1 MLSYDLLE
9 TNMLQALQNTI
20 LEMIA
25 TGEPLKPTIDRL
37 CSMVED
43 MVPDVVCSV
52 LEVDS
57 EGRLHPL
64 SAPSLPD
71 YYSAALDGVQT
82 GPKVGSCGTAA
93 YTGKPVIVTDIAHDP
108 LWEDY
113 KTLPLPLGLKACW
126 STPIFSHG
134 DVIGTFG
141 FYFRDTRGPTDFEV
155 KIVAASTHLTAIA
168 LERES
173 RVRERQRLA
182 FTDALTGLPNRA
194 CFNARFDAMLAQR
207 DRDWG
212 LILVDLDN
220 LKLVNDTFGHG
231 AGDALIRAVAS
242 RLTPIAGDG
251 RLFRLGGDE
260 FAVITALD
268 SNGGLQSPAGAMIE
282 AMEEP
287 CDCAGHV
294 VHPSA
299 TMGGALIR
307 PDQSSETIRQNADLA
322 LYHAK
327 ERARGGFVTYQEG
340 MGTAISERYRAIREV
355 TVALAEQRIE
365 AFYQPIINMKTGAV
379 FGLEALCRMRNAD
392 GSITPAAAFHE
403 ATKDARVAAKLT
415 RVMLDKVSNDMA
427 RWSAMG
433 LNGFHIGVNV
443 SSADF
448 HNGNLREVL
457 DDTFS
462 RPGVSKDRLV
472 IEVTES
478 VYLDQRDRAI
488 ADEIG
493 RLRGDGVM
501 VALDDFG
508 TGFASLTHLMNIPID
523 AIKIDKSFTRGV
535 TEAGPSRVI
544 TEGLVQIARR
554 LGLRVIAEGVESR
567 DQAEQCCQIGCFFG
581 QGYLYSKAVPFAA
594 ATEII
599 RGKAIDLSIFQR
611 SA

>member
-1 MLSYDLLE
+1 
-9 TNMLQALQNTI
+9 MLQALQNTI
-20 LEMIA
+20 LELIA

-37 CSMVED
+37 CAMVED

-57 EGRLHPL
+57 SGRLHPL
-64 SAPSLPD
+64 SAPSLPAH
-71 YYSAALDGVQT
+71 YSEALEGLAI

-93 YTGKPVIVTDIAHDP
+93 FWGRTVIVTDIANDP

-113 KTLPLPLGLKACW
+113 KALPLPLGLKACW
-126 STPIFSHG
+126 STPIFSQG
-134 DVIGTFG
+134 VVIGTFG
-141 FYFRDTRGPTDFEV
+141 FYFRETRGPNDFEN

-168 LERES
+168 LEREA

-182 FTDALTGLPNRA
+182 FTDSMTGLPNRA
-194 CFNARFDAMLAQR
+194 CFNTRFNDMLAQP
-207 DRDWG
+207 DQDWG

-231 AGDALIRAVAS
+231 AGDALIGAVAS
-242 RLTPIAGDG
+242 RITPIVGEN

-260 FAVITALD
+260 FAVIAPLDDSRGLGAAARAIGEAL
-268 SNGGLQSPAGAMIE
+268 E
-282 AMEEP
+282 AP
-287 CDCAGHV
+287 CDCAGNL

-307 PDQSSETIRQNADLA
+307 PGQSSETIRQNADLA

-327 ERARGGFVTYQEG
+327 ERAKGSFVTYQDG

-355 TVALAEQRIE
+355 AAALSEQRIE
-365 AFYQPIINMKTGAV
+365 AFYQPIINMKTGTV

-415 RVMLDKVSNDMA
+415 RVMLDKVACDLA

-433 LNGFHIGVNV
+433 LEGFHVGVNV

-448 HNGNLREVL
+448 HNGNLRGGLEEACA
-457 DDTFS
+457 
-462 RPGVSKDRLV
+462 RHGAARDRLV
-472 IEVTES
+472 VEVTES

-488 ADEIG
+488 SDEIG
-493 RLRGDGVM
+493 RLRGDGVK

-508 TGFASLTHLMNIPID
+508 TGFASLTHLMTIPVD
-523 AIKIDKSFTRGV
+523 AIKIDKTFTRGV
-535 TEAGPSRVI
+535 TAHGPSRII
-544 TEGLVQIARR
+544 TEGLIKIARR
-554 LGLRVIAEGVESR
+554 LGLTIIAEGVETVE
-567 DQAEQCCQIGCFFG
+567 QAEHYIQFGCALG
-581 QGYLYSKAVPFAA
+581 QGFLYSKAVPFAT
-594 ATEII
+594 ATEMV
-599 RGKAIDLSIFQR
+599 RGRIVDAAQAALR
-611 SA
+611 A

>member
-1 MLSYDLLE
+1 
-9 TNMLQALQNTI
+9 MLQSLQNTI
-20 LEMIA
+20 LELIA
-25 TGEPLKPTIDRL
+25 IGEPLKPTLDRL

-43 MVPDVVCSV
+43 IIPDIVCSV
-52 LEVDS
+52 LEVDAQ
-57 EGRLHPL
+57 GRLHPL
-64 SAPSLPD
+64 SAPSLPA
-71 YYSAALDGVQT
+71 YYCDALEGLAI

-93 YTGKPVIVTDIAHDP
+93 FLGKPVIVTDIANDP

-113 KTLPLPLGLKACW
+113 KSLPLPLGLRACW
-126 STPIFSHG
+126 STPIISQG
-134 DVIGTFG
+134 VVIGTFG
-141 FYFRDTRGPTDFEV
+141 FYFSETRGPTEFET

-168 LERES
+168 LEREA

-182 FTDALTGLPNRA
+182 FTDSLTGLPNRA
-194 CFNARFDAMLAQR
+194 CFNSRFDEILAQG
-207 DRDWG
+207 DLDWG

-231 AGDALIRAVAS
+231 AGDALICAVAS
-242 RLTPIAGDG
+242 RITPIVDGD

-260 FAVITALD
+260 FALIAPLD
-268 SNGGLQSPAGAMIE
+268 GDGSLQSAARAIGQ
-282 AMEEP
+282 AMEAP
-287 CDCAGHV
+287 CDCAGNV

-299 TMGGALIR
+299 TMGGAVIQ
-307 PDQSSETIRQNADLA
+307 PGQSSEAIRQSADLA

-327 ERARGGFVTYQEG
+327 ERARGGFVTYQDG

-355 TVALAEQRIE
+355 TLALSEQRIE
-365 AFYQPIINMKTGAV
+365 AFYQPIINMRTGAV
-379 FGLEALCRMRNAD
+379 IGLEALCRMRNPD
-392 GSITPAAAFHE
+392 GSVTPAAAFHE

-415 RVMLDKVSNDMA
+415 RVMLDKVAGDMA

-433 LNGFHIGVNV
+433 LGGFHVGVNV

-448 HNGNLREVL
+448 HNGNLREGL
-457 DDTFS
+457 DETFA
-462 RPGVSKDRLV
+462 RQGVPRDRLM

-493 RLRGDGVM
+493 RLRSQGIK

-508 TGFASLTHLMNIPID
+508 TGFASLTHLMTIPID

-535 TEAGPSRVI
+535 TEPGPSRI
-544 TEGLVQIARR
+544 IMEGIVQIAQR
-554 LGLRVIAEGVESR
+554 LGLTVIAEGVET
-567 DQAEQCCQIGCFFG
+567 AEQATECCRIGCNVG
-581 QGYLYSKAVPFAA
+581 QGYLYARAAPFGVVTDMIRDKAV
-594 ATEII
+594 
-599 RGKAIDLSIFQR
+599 DLSIFQR

>member
-1 MLSYDLLE
+1 
-9 TNMLQALQNTI
+9 MLQALQNTI

-37 CSMVED
+37 CTMVED

-52 LEVDS
+52 LEVDAA
-57 EGRLHPL
+57 GRLHPL
-64 SAPSLPD
+64 SGPSLPD
-71 YYSAALDGVQT
+71 YYCQALDGLLI

-93 YTGKPVIVTDIAHDP
+93 FSGKPVIVTDIATDP

-113 KTLPLPLGLKACW
+113 KSLPLPLGLKACW

-134 DVIGTFG
+134 EVIGTFG
-141 FYFRDTRGPTDFEV
+141 FYFRDTRGPTDFETR
-155 KIVAASTHLTAIA
+155 IVAASTHLTAIA
-168 LERES
+168 LEREA

-182 FTDALTGLPNRA
+182 FTDSLTGLPNRA
-194 CFNARFDAMLAQR
+194 CFNARFDAMLSQR
-207 DRDWG
+207 GQDWG

-220 LKLVNDTFGHG
+220 LKLVNDTFGHA
-231 AGDALIRAVAS
+231 AGDALIRALAS
-242 RLTPIAGDG
+242 RLAPIVGDD

-260 FAVITALD
+260 FAVIATLDTAGSLHT
-268 SNGGLQSPAGAMIE
+268 AARAIGA
-282 AMEEP
+282 AVDAP

-299 TMGGALIR
+299 TMGGALIQPGR
-307 PDQSSETIRQNADLA
+307 SSETIRQNADLA

-327 ERARGGFVTYQEG
+327 ERARGRFITYQDG

-355 TVALAEQRIE
+355 TAALAEQRIE

-415 RVMLDKVSNDMA
+415 RVMLDKVAADMA

-433 LNGFHIGVNV
+433 LGGFHIGVNV
-443 SSADF
+443 ASADF
-448 HNGNLREVL
+448 HNGNLREGL
-457 DDTFS
+457 DETFS
-462 RPGVSKDRLV
+462 RPGASRDRLV

-493 RLRGDGVM
+493 RLRSEGVK

-508 TGFASLTHLMNIPID
+508 TGFASLTHLMTIPID

-535 TEAGPSRVI
+535 TETGPSRVI

-554 LGLRVIAEGVESR
+554 LGLTVIAEGVET
-567 DQAEQCCQIGCFFG
+567 AEQAGQCLEIGCSLG
-581 QGYLYSKAVPFAA
+581 QGYLYSKAAPFALV
-594 ATEII
+594 TEMI
-599 RGKAIDLSIFQR
+599 RGRAVDLSIFQR